1 MALLEMLKNGE
12 IDILQKTPF
21 SKMQILKAT

>member
-12 IDILQKTPF
+12 IDIHQSDPF
-21 SKMQILKAT
+21 SEIQILKAA